1 MTLTADH
8 VVKLLVVL
16 IAILLW
22 PLLFGQGGVFRMMDL
37 SEQLQILQADNE
49 EANARNQ
56 RIAAEVASLRGGLDA
71 IEERARYDLN
81 MVRPG
86 EVLFRIQRP
95 QKVIP
100 GSAIP
105 ADIINDPLYRPAPV
119 TPPEGAADVK
129 GTANSSNLPKAR

>member
-8 VVKLLVVL
+8 AVKLLVVL
-16 IAILLW
+16 FAILLW

-71 IEERARYDLN
+71 IEERARYALN
-81 MVRPG
+81 
-86 EVLFRIQRP
+86 LSLIH
-95 QKVIP
+95 I
-100 GSAIP
+100 
-105 ADIINDPLYRPAPV
+105 
-119 TPPEGAADVK
+119 
-129 GTANSSNLPKAR
+129 